1 MIKAVKSIKEVVL
14 TGHDLTLAELV
25 AVARYDAKI
34 KLAESAIESI
44 KKSRAIVDNIVNSN
58 SVVYGITTGFGS
70 LCRVHIPKKMLA
82 VTGKLNSYP
91 LLWLW

>member
-44 KKSRAIVDNIVNSN
+44 KKYTCHR
-58 SVVYGITTGFGS
+58 
-70 LCRVHIPKKMLA
+70 R
-82 VTGKLNSYP
+82 
-91 LLWLW
+91 